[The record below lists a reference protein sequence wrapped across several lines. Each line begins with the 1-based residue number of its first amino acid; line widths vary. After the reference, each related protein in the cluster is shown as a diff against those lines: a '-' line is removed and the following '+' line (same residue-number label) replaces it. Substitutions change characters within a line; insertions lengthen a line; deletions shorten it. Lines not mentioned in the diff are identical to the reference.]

1 MKPNAH
7 GYHVWEMGIR
17 DRRSPVRQVNRKP
30 LELKAAK
37 DLARIGATE
46 GKHDRAVTTNPKSR
60 QGFRIVAQYEARTGE
75 NVTAEVYR
83 GRPRRKKEEYEEN
96 PAPVPQEPNPP
107 ELSAEPEPAFE

>member
-1 MKPNAH
+1 MKPTGH

-17 DRRSPVRQVNRKP
+17 DRKSPVRQVNRKP

-46 GKHDRAVTTNPKSR
+46 GKHDRAVTTNPRSR
-60 QGFRIVAQYEARTGE
+60 QGFRIVVQYEARTGD

-83 GRPRRKKEEYEEN
+83 GRPRRKKDEHEES
-96 PAPVPQEPNPP
+96 PSAIPQEPAPSELSVEP
-107 ELSAEPEPAFE
+107 ELQ